1 MSKRRQRTEDSASDR
16 EEIARDLDD
25 VAPDLCEETALEA
38 LYSPEY
44 LRDCAD
50 SEARQERIAELKRRI
65 EADAYKVDA
74 DRIAEELLLRGDLS

>member
-1 MSKRRQRTEDSASDR
+1 VSKRRERTEDSASDSF
-16 EEIARDLDD
+16 
-25 VAPDLCEETALEA
+25 EETSLEA

-44 LRDCAD
+44 LRECAD
-50 SEARQERIAELKRRI
+50 DEARQERIAELKRRI

>member
-1 MSKRRQRTEDSASDR
+1 MSKRRQRPEDSASDR
-16 EEIARDLDD
+16 EAIAREHCEIA
-25 VAPDLCEETALEA
+25 DLCEETALEA
-38 LYSPEY
+38 LYSPDY
-44 LRDCAD
+44 LRECAD

>member
-1 MSKRRQRTEDSASDR
+1 VSKRRLRTEESASDFV
-16 EEIARDLDD
+16 EEDSS
-25 VAPDLCEETALEA
+25 LEA

-44 LRDCAD
+44 LQECAD
-50 SEARQERIAELKRRI
+50 PEARTERLAELKRRI

>member
-1 MSKRRQRTEDSASDR
+1 MSKRRQRTEDSASD
-16 EEIARDLDD
+16 
-25 VAPDLCEETALEA
+25 PFEETALEA
-38 LYSPEY
+38 LYSPDY
-44 LRDCAD
+44 LRECAD

>member
-1 MSKRRQRTEDSASDR
+1 MSKRRERTPHSASDPV
-16 EEIARDLDD
+16 EDLS
-25 VAPDLCEETALEA
+25 TLEA

-44 LRDCAD
+44 LQECA
-50 SEARQERIAELKRRI
+50 SAEARQERIAELKRRI

>member
-1 MSKRRQRTEDSASDR
+1 VCSIHCTQGETAVSKRRQRTEDSASDSS
-16 EEIARDLDD
+16 
-25 VAPDLCEETALEA
+25 EETALEA

-50 SEARQERIAELKRRI
+50 AEARQERIAELKRRI

>member
-1 MSKRRQRTEDSASDR
+1 VSNRRQRTEDSASDLG
-16 EEIARDLDD
+16 E

-50 SEARQERIAELKRRI
+50 GDARQERIAELKRRI
-65 EADAYKVDA
+65 QADAYKVDA
-74 DRIAEELLLRGDLS
+74 DRIAAELLLRGDLS

>member
-1 MSKRRQRTEDSASDR
+1 VSKRRLRTEESASDFVD
-16 EEIARDLDD
+16 EGSS
-25 VAPDLCEETALEA
+25 LEA

-44 LRDCAD
+44 LQECAD
-50 SEARQERIAELKRRI
+50 PEARNERIAELKRRI